1 VQYEAVFR
9 RREVDGSRMMEAD
22 DAELAALGVEHRV
35 HRASILRM
43 RDELA

>member
-1 VQYEAVFR
+1 MQYEAVFR